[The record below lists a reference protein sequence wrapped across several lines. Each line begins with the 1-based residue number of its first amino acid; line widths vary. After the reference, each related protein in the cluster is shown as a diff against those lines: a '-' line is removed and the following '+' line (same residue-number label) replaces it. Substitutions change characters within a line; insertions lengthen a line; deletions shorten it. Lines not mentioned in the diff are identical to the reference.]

1 MKEEIEIIIKAKH
14 FRNSSGYS
22 DYDSCPLALAIKDKL
37 KCEKVSV
44 TFWNVIIDDENSYV
58 PRYLNFLNSTETWCN
73 DCVQSIAEPYITVD
87 DLIKRAKQKKKIGTY
102 KVTLIKK

>member
-14 FRNSSGYS
+14 FRNSSGYC
-22 DYDSCPLALAIKDKL
+22 DNDSCPLALAIKDKL

-44 TFWNVIIDDENSYV
+44 TCCNVIIDENSYV
-58 PRYLNFLNSTETWCN
+58 PRYLNFLNNTETWCN
-73 DCVQSIAEPYITVD
+73 DCVQSIAEPYIMVD
-87 DLIKRAKQKKKIGTY
+87 DLIKRANQKKKIGTY